1 MPFPKDGH
9 LLPGHGR
16 AEKPEKRTRLAE
28 MLEGGQIATLDVD
41 AGPGPTGS
49 PVMGIEL
56 ATGVRLA
63 IMAARD
69 RNSRYRVR
77 LIFRLMPARAI
88 WTPDDERRS
97 RFGRP
102 ANEYDPDPKV
112 AAMQRRVEGEVI
124 RGLIQQEE
132 PTSFGGEAMAMEFR
146 NGARLSL
153 AAGLIEEVGKTPR
166 PDIIWDYKDPPRRSL
181 LVR

>member
-1 MPFPKDGH
+1 MPFPTDGH

-56 ATGVRLA
+56 VTGVRLA
-63 IMAARD
+63 IMAAFD
-69 RNSRYRVR
+69 QNSRYKIR

-88 WTPDDERRS
+88 WTPEDVRRS

-102 ANEYDPDPKV
+102 AEEYDPDPKV
-112 AAMQRRVEGEVI
+112 ATMQRRVEGEVI
-124 RGLIQQEE
+124 RGLIQQVE
-132 PTSFGGEAMAMEFR
+132 PTPWGGEAMAMELR
-146 NGARLSL
+146 NGGRLSL
-153 AAGLIEEVGKTPR
+153 AAGVTEEGR
-166 PDIIWDYKDPPRRSL
+166 RADIIWDYRDPPRR
-181 LVR
+181 RIIRP